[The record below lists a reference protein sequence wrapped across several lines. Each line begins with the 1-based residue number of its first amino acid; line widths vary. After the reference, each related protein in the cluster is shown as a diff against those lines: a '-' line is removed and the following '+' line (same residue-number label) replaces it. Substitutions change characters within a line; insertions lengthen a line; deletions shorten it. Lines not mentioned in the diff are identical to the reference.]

1 MDPSP
6 GPEPLD
12 LSLLLPRDAYY
23 QLVHSLRALL
33 PPPVTGTPEDE
44 ARRDNA
50 AIAQVACL
58 LPASPA
64 EATLG
69 AQFVAAHAH
78 AADCLRFARKFEN
91 DGAFFLKFTAQ
102 AASMMRQSQGAMRTL
117 LRLQAARQ
125 KIETDATAAG
135 RAAWTEHCAA
145 EYMAQALPG
154 GRPAS
159 MPPPPPPPPEPTP
172 ESAQDDEPVIDPIV
186 AAEEYAQIYPE
197 RAALIRRAGGV
208 PDNVSF
214 GAPEAWLA
222 RALVTGRTPTLLA
235 LDRQQA
241 GAHAA

>member
-1 MDPSP
+1 MDPLTH
-6 GPEPLD
+6 PEPPD
-12 LSLLLPRDAYY
+12 LALLLPRDAYY
-23 QLVHSLRALL
+23 QLVHSLRGLL
-33 PPPVTGTPEDE
+33 PPPVTDTPEDE
-44 ARRDNA
+44 ARRDHA

-58 LPASPA
+58 LPASAA

-78 AADCLRFARKFEN
+78 AADCLRLARKFEG

-102 AASMMRQSQGAMRTL
+102 AASMMRQSQGAIRTL

-154 GRPAS
+154 GRAAS
-159 MPPPPPPPPEPTP
+159 MPPPPPPEPVPEPV
-172 ESAQDDEPVIDPIV
+172 EDDEPVIDPIV

-197 RAALIRRAGGV
+197 RAALIRRAGRV

-214 GAPEAWLA
+214 GRARGLAGA
-222 RALVTGRTPTLLA
+222 RAGHRPNPRT
-235 LDRQQA
+235 A
-241 GAHAA
+241 GAR

>member
-1 MDPSP
+1 MST
-6 GPEPLD
+6 
-12 LSLLLPRDAYY
+12 RCAACC
-23 QLVHSLRALL
+23 R
-33 PPPVTGTPEDE
+33 PPVTDTPEDE

-58 LPASPA
+58 LPASAA

-78 AADCLRFARKFEN
+78 AADCLRFARKFEG

-125 KIETDATAAG
+125 KIEADATAAG

-145 EYMAQALPG
+145 GHMAQALPG

-159 MPPPPPPPPEPTP
+159 MPPPPPPEPTP
-172 ESAQDDEPVIDPIV
+172 EPRRTTEPVIDPIA

-197 RAALIRRAGGV
+197 RAALIRRAGRV

-214 GAPEAWLA
+214 GPPEAWLA
-222 RALVTGRTPTLLA
+222 RALVTGRTPAMLA
-235 LDRQQA
+235 LDRQEA
-241 GAHAA
+241 GAHLA

>member
-1 MDPSP
+1 MDPLP
-6 GPEPLD
+6 HPEPLD

-23 QLVHSLRALL
+23 QLVHSLRGLL
-33 PPPVTGTPEDE
+33 PPPVTDTPEDE

-58 LPASPA
+58 LPASAA

-78 AADCLRFARKFEN
+78 AADCLRFARKFEG

-117 LRLQAARQ
+117 LHLQAARQ
-125 KIETDATAAG
+125 KIEADAAAAG

-145 EYMAQALPG
+145 EYMAQALPA

-159 MPPPPPPPPEPTP
+159 TPPPPPEPTLEP
-172 ESAQDDEPVIDPIV
+172 AWDDEPVIDPIA
-186 AAEEYAQIYPE
+186 AAEEYAQIYPA

-222 RALVTGRTPTLLA
+222 RALVTGRTPALLA
-235 LDRQQA
+235 LDRQDA
-241 GAHAA
+241 GAQAT

>member
-1 MDPSP
+1 MDLLPH
-6 GPEPLD
+6 PEPPD
-12 LSLLLPRDAYY
+12 LALLLPRDAYY
-23 QLVHSLRALL
+23 QLIHSLRALL
-33 PPPVTGTPEDE
+33 PPPITDTPEDE

-58 LPASPA
+58 LPASAA

-69 AQFVAAHAH
+69 AQFVAAHTH
-78 AADCLRFARKFEN
+78 AADCLRFARKFED

-125 KIETDATAAG
+125 KIEADPTAAG

-159 MPPPPPPPPEPTP
+159 MPPPPEPTP
-172 ESAQDDEPVIDPIV
+172 EPAQDDEPVIDPIA

-197 RAALIRRAGGV
+197 RAALIRRAGRV

-222 RALVTGRTPTLLA
+222 RALVTGRTPALLA
-235 LDRQQA
+235 LDRQEA